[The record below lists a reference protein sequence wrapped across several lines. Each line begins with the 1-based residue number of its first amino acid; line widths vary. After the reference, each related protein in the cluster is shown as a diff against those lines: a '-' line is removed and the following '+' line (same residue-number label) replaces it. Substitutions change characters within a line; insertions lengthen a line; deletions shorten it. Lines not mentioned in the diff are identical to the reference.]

1 MAENEYYRLDLV
13 VNVSGDGT
21 TKKKLKTLDKFIDR
35 TKKRAKVLNKVRIS
49 PAVRMK
55 DRVTGPLKKIRSNLH
70 KVASRTWIVTLRAK
84 DRAFATIKKV
94 KSALFSI
101 PSMLGIGIGA
111 GGGLFGTK
119 KMLDA
124 SSFEEQAKTSLRV
137 LLKSK
142 KVADDTFKK
151 AKNFADVTPFM
162 TQEVISSTSALVAGR
177 FKTADIFEGNLLR
190 DVGDLAAVNQD
201 VGASIWDV
209 ARVFTRL
216 KAGDFGEAFER
227 LRDFKIS
234 RQDLQEAGL
243 SFSKS
248 GEFLGTAEEAIA
260 GVRKVIQKNFGGM
273 MEEQSKTWA
282 GLWSTFKSQATNTLA
297 AIGKYE
303 VRKNTTVLDLFKNR
317 VKQITRLI
325 YDPET
330 EKLTPL
336 AERFVHSM
344 GDAFDWLDKK
354 VEESSRWIKRMLDD
368 PEFQKL
374 DFGEKI
380 GKVLGV
386 TTDAIIPKAA
396 NIGVRFGKE
405 FIKAM
410 ATSTKEAVME
420 SPLLAF
426 LLGAYIGMKVPGRVG
441 IILAISIAAAPWV
454 KKILESIGEEIPG
467 TTLYVDKQIQ
477 KHKET
482 YEWYEKRRKEVGSD
496 KPVIRGG
503 EIKASPKSKTNYS
516 SFMLQG
522 LNLYRPSD
530 KKVDV
535 SQVTSQNSVTAVNMY
550 LDGAVK
556 AQVNVKNKEDID
568 EISDKVSNIVLMKLD
583 NIIAN
588 KA

>member
-21 TKKKLKTLDKFIDR
+21 TKKKLRTLDKFIDR

-243 SFSKS
+243 LFSKS

-273 MEEQSKTWA
+273 MKEQSKTWA

-317 VKQITRLI
+317 VKQATRLI